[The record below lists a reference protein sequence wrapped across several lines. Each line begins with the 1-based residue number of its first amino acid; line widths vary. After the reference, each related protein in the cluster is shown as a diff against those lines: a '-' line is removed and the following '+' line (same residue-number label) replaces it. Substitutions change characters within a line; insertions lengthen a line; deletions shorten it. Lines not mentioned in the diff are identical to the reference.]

1 MPKSNRLLIGLALY
15 APSSRLKAAFYR
27 AAGCKIGKNVHI
39 APNVVIRCGEMDK
52 VKIGDNCT
60 FGIGTTIACKY
71 IEIGNDVSIGG
82 GTNIRGEGIVT
93 IGNGAFVGIQSV
105 FDSRD
110 SIIIEDGVQLAP
122 SVKIITH
129 DSSVRDTKDG
139 EVIFKKTVL
148 QKKAYVGSGAVL
160 LPGITVGSKAV
171 VGAGAVVT
179 KDVPAGITV
188 VGNPA
193 KPVKKKRK

>member
-1 MPKSNRLLIGLALY
+1 MAKSNRLLIGMALY

-27 AAGCKIGKNVHI
+27 AAGVKIGKNVHI
-39 APNVVIRCGEMDK
+39 APNVVIRCDEMDK

-60 FGIGTTIACKY
+60 FGIGTTIACKF
-71 IEIGNDVSIGG
+71 IEIGNDVTIGG
-82 GTNIRGEGIVT
+82 GTNIRGEGIVK
-93 IGNGAFVGIQSV
+93 IGNSASVGIQSV

-122 SVKIITH
+122 SVKILTH

-148 QKKAYVGSGAVL
+148 QKKSYIGSGAVL

-179 KDVPAGITV
+179 KDVPQKVTV

-193 KPVKKKRK
+193 KPVKKKGK